1 MNQRDQPSFRVRGDN
16 SGMKV
21 SQVIPPEVRWILHQI
36 YPPIHPFYF
45 PHLCK
50 TPNTLSHTAARK
62 LPSSFIIDS
71 VPVFLK
77 NLTYRN
83 FSENCYLLLPVPAKD
98 MGEKTLLSGGT
109 GDERQVESKTQAE
122 AKSYT
127 VSGNGNW
134 EASERQLESHSVYK
148 AASKPKVK
156 KFDFKNFFPK
166 IPSLPFHLSEHS
178 IMGHIKEGDTDN

>member
-1 MNQRDQPSFRVRGDN
+1 
-16 SGMKV
+16 
-21 SQVIPPEVRWILHQI
+21 
-36 YPPIHPFYF
+36 
-45 PHLCK
+45 
-50 TPNTLSHTAARK
+50 
-62 LPSSFIIDS
+62 
-71 VPVFLK
+71 
-77 NLTYRN
+77 
-83 FSENCYLLLPVPAKD
+83 

-127 VSGNGNW
+127 VSGKGNW

-166 IPSLPFHLSEHS
+166 TSSLPFHLSEHS